1 MRYAINFTPARDA
14 PLTLAAS
21 AWLGRDAFTDER
33 LPAPC
38 LATMNPEEISYHTA
52 AARRYGFHATLK
64 APFSLSEQ
72 ETELSLMCALDSFA
86 GRARSFH
93 IPRLGIAR
101 IAGLF
106 ALVPVFPVPEL
117 SAFADDV
124 VRSFE
129 RFRAPLSDAEIARRN
144 PGALTPAEVRNLVQ
158 WGYPYVLE
166 AYRFHM
172 PLTGRV
178 PASESQRVQ
187 NALDEVFSPIL
198 GAPVLV
204 NGVSVFVEREP
215 GAPFTVLRY
224 RLFGSPAGERQIA
237 EPVRRGRGNADV
249 RRGRTDASPQLIRN
263 R

>member
-14 PLTLAAS
+14 PLTSAAS

-33 LPAPC
+33 LPAPR

-86 GRARSFH
+86 GRARSFL

-117 SAFADDV
+117 SAFAGDV

-129 RFRAPLSDAEIARRN
+129 RFRAPLSDVEIARRN

-178 PASESQRVQ
+178 PASEAQRVQ
-187 NALDEVFSPIL
+187 NALEEVFSSLLAAPI
-198 GAPVLV
+198 LV
-204 NGVSVFVEREP
+204 NGVSVFIEREP

-224 RLFGSPAGERQIA
+224 RSFGLPGGERQIA
-237 EPVRRGRGNADV
+237 QPVRSARRDADV
-249 RRGRTDASPQLIRN
+249 RRGRTDVLPQLIRN